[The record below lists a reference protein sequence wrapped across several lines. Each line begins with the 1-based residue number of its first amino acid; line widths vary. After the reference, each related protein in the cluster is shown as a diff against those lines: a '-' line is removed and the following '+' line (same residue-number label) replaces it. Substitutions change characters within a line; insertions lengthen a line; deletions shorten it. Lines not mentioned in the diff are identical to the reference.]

1 MALLKGSVA
10 TLRLSEGDNLYMIY
24 RVRDTV
30 RIPPSLFGKPLEE
43 AALQVLTEKYVGYV
57 HPDMGIIVAIF
68 DVKVKEE
75 GRIIPGDG
83 ATYHESEYSVLAFRP
98 QVKEVVE
105 GVVVNAQQYGL
116 WVNLGPVEGFAH
128 VTQLMDDRVV
138 FDPQRRA
145 LIGERSRRIV
155 EIGDVVRARV
165 VSVLIPSEPT
175 MRPRIQLTL
184 RQPYLGKPGWYQ
196 KQSKSP
202 AEK

>member
-10 TLRLSEGDNLYMIY
+10 TLRPPEGDNLYMIY

-105 GVVVNAQQYGL
+105 GIVVNAQQYGL

-165 VSVLIPSEPT
+165 VSVSIPSEPT

-184 RQPYLGKPGWYQ
+184 RQPYLGKPEWYQ
-196 KQSKSP
+196 KTKQESS
-202 AEK
+202 